1 MMDAASFISTNCG
14 KPVLIEGRNFSGRTD
29 LLRRW
34 VIECTRE
41 RRRAIY
47 VGPSVHQSISSLV
60 PTVRD
65 ELHLHLSGT
74 PHAQSLLRLAESF
87 GLSRCFRQNPFTL
100 SGGEQT
106 LLVALCK
113 LGLAPAL
120 LALDGAIEELDRHN
134 AALLDE
140 VFSSAPAEMTAVVLT
155 INGYPEDRPW
165 QSPTALPVTEL
176 TSRADDRAAPR
187 FDASDFLSSPVTSPG
202 SLAAEGVAF
211 AYRPGAPV
219 LTHVSFELEPGQ
231 IYSLEGRNGAG
242 KSTLA
247 RILVGVLPYSRG
259 RITFAGRPCDPWK
272 APGQVAVMHMQNP
285 DVQLFASTVAE
296 ELADLPGPSRQGAAT
311 LAGVRHLL
319 NEHPFDLPFVFR
331 KRLTFSAVAH
341 LNRPWLIF
349 DEPTLGQDAAA
360 CDQMVA
366 VLKRIASVGAGVIV
380 ISHSREFIRRLNARR
395 LRLENGQI
403 SEQVT
408 ATNRNG
414 PYVQNDEQTSQC
426 TAVRGKQE

>member
-34 VIECTRE
+34 VTECSRE

-65 ELHLHLSGT
+65 ELHLHLAGV

-87 GLSRCFRQNPFTL
+87 GLSRCFGQSPFTL

-120 LALDGAIEELDRHN
+120 LAFDGAIEELDRHN

-155 INGYPEDRPW
+155 MNGYPEDRPW

-176 TSRADDRAAPR
+176 TSLADDRAAPR
-187 FDASDFLSSPVTSPG
+187 FDASDFLPSPVTSPG
-202 SLAAEGVAF
+202 SLEAEGVAF

-219 LTHVSFELEPGQ
+219 LTDVSFELEPGQ

-247 RILVGVLPYSRG
+247 KILVGVLPCRHG
-259 RITFAGRPCDPWK
+259 RITFADRPCDPWK
-272 APGQVAVMHMQNP
+272 SPGRVAVMHMQNP
-285 DVQLFASTVAE
+285 DVQLFASTVGD
-296 ELADLPGPSRQGAAT
+296 ELADLPEPSRRAAAV
-311 LAGVRHLL
+311 LAGLEHLL
-319 NEHPFDLPFVFR
+319 SEHPFDLPFVLR

-341 LNRPWLIF
+341 LSRPWYIF
-349 DEPTLGQDAAA
+349 DEPTLGQDATA
-360 CDQMVA
+360 CDQMVSI
-366 VLKRIASVGAGVIV
+366 LQRIAAGGAGVIV
-380 ISHSREFIRRLNARR
+380 ISHSREFVRRLGAQR
-395 LRLENGQI
+395 LLLE
-403 SEQVT
+403 E
-408 ATNRNG
+408 
-414 PYVQNDEQTSQC
+414 
-426 TAVRGKQE
+426 GKLRVINMPPIRQSAHE

>member
-1 MMDAASFISTNCG
+1 
-14 KPVLIEGRNFSGRTD
+14 
-29 LLRRW
+29 
-34 VIECTRE
+34 
-41 RRRAIY
+41 
-47 VGPSVHQSISSLV
+47 
-60 PTVRD
+60 
-65 ELHLHLSGT
+65 
-74 PHAQSLLRLAESF
+74 
-87 GLSRCFRQNPFTL
+87 
-100 SGGEQT
+100 
-106 LLVALCK
+106 
-113 LGLAPAL
+113 
-120 LALDGAIEELDRHN
+120 
-134 AALLDE
+134 
-140 VFSSAPAEMTAVVLT
+140 
-155 INGYPEDRPW
+155 
-165 QSPTALPVTEL
+165 
-176 TSRADDRAAPR
+176 
-187 FDASDFLSSPVTSPG
+187 
-202 SLAAEGVAF
+202 
-211 AYRPGAPV
+211 V